1 MALTERSTV
10 VGVFQDYKMAEQAI
24 ASLLAAGFTNDQMR
38 YSGHDPILAGSVLE
52 HIKSVFTKQDDTN
65 ESMTQELIVLGIS
78 EPEALYYSREMASGR
93 MLVLVSPNGRTQDA
107 VNALQSNGAYGY
119 SGGPT
124 ETTGYVDTS
133 KS

>member
-10 VGVFQDYKMAEQAI
+10 VGVFQDYKLAEQAI
-24 ASLLAAGFTNDQMR
+24 ASLLAAGFNNDQIR

-52 HIKSVFTKQDDTN
+52 KIKSVFTKQDDTN
-65 ESMTQELIVLGIS
+65 ENMSQELIVMGIS

-93 MLVLVSPNGRTQDA
+93 MLVVVSPDGREQDA
-107 VNALQSNGAYGY
+107 FNTLQSNGAYGY
-119 SGGPT
+119 SGGAT